1 MSNFDQT
8 ELQQL
13 QTGKIFV
20 AGHRGMVGSAIV
32 RQLEAENCERL
43 ILRTRD
49 EVDLTDQNSV
59 EDFMQSER
67 PDYIFL
73 AAAKVGGIHANNTYP
88 ADFINDNLLI
98 SSNIIRSAYRNNAKR
113 LLFLGSS
120 CIYPRLAPQPMPENC
135 LLTGQLESTNE
146 PYAIAK
152 IAGIKLCESF
162 NRQYGTDYRSLMPTN
177 LYGQNDNFDLKT
189 SHVLPALIRK
199 FHEAKTNGT
208 PSVEVWG
215 TGTVRR
221 EFLHVDDLAVACLF
235 VMCLPTE
242 RYHSVTKPML
252 SHLNVGTGTDLT
264 IRELAELIKDIVGF
278 DGAITFNTDQPDGT
292 PQKRM
297 DASRLQAL
305 GWEAGIAIRDGIEE
319 TYHWYLNQTVNGKV
333 GAIV

>member
-1 MSNFDQT
+1 MSEIDQA

-13 QTGKIFV
+13 RTGKIFV

-43 ILRTRD
+43 VLRNRD
-49 EVDLTDQNSV
+49 EVDLTEQHSV
-59 EDFMQSER
+59 DDFMRSEQ

-73 AAAKVGGIHANNTYP
+73 AAAKVGGIHANNAYP

-98 SSNIIRSAYRNNAKR
+98 SMNIIRAAYRNNAKR

-120 CIYPRLAPQPMPENC
+120 CIYPRLAPQPMSENC
-135 LLTGQLESTNE
+135 LLTGPLDLTNE

-189 SHVLPALIRK
+189 SHVLPALMRK
-199 FHEAKTNGT
+199 FHEARKAGAAT
-208 PSVEVWG
+208 VEVWG

-221 EFLHVDDLAVACLF
+221 EFLHVDDLATACLY

-242 RYHSVTKPML
+242 RYRAVTEPML
-252 SHLNVGTGTDLT
+252 SHLNAGTGTDLT
-264 IRELAELIKDIVGF
+264 IRELAELIKDVVGF
-278 DGAITFNTDQPDGT
+278 DGGITFNTDQPDGP
-292 PQKRM
+292 PQKLLDVSKLRT
-297 DASRLQAL
+297 L
-305 GWEAGIAIRDGIEE
+305 GWEAGISLRDGIEK
-319 TYHWYLNQTVNGKV
+319 TYHWYLGQALDGE
-333 GAIV
+333 